1 MNKKYAFAAIATI
14 AVGVAV
20 GAAQFITAKPAA
32 AQASG
37 PLTAECRT
45 KDAAGKPV
53 FWIGNGDTV
62 LFVPR
67 GSPLMADRGGP
78 RTSYEPGFRNKVAS
92 VELKPGCRAVLYGK
106 RMKKIFCSVNR
117 LPPGFVIIDR
127 ESNDA
132 VRPDCRGGFVI

>member
-32 AQASG
+32 AQVSG
-37 PLTAECRT
+37 PLVAECRT

-92 VELKPGCRAVLYGK
+92 VELKPGCRAVLYGQ
-106 RMKKIFCSVNR
+106 FGAAWGHAPVNATG
-117 LPPGFVIIDR
+117 PVGVP
-127 ESNDA
+127 SNHIGG
-132 VRPDCRGGFVI
+132 VKCECR